1 MVKFPCCLLIC
12 HRRNAFCNR
21 ENRFVDGWGKE
32 FSDGISFTI
41 IRFGNSIR
49 VEFTWRKSNYLMFLH
64 SIRGG
69 KSSKNFSNETI
80 NEEIKSGLIRCD
92 FSSFSGDFSSFTRV
106 FILFFFSFS
115 GIKFSY
121 FLCVFT
127 SSPSLS
133 ISQTWTEA
141 LNNFNEIQFCYCSAF
156 TFLIKAIICRNR
168 QLMAQNRILFDT
180 IFESTIKYHKWS
192 LN

>member
-64 SIRGG
+64 SIRLG

-106 FILFFFSFS
+106 FILFF
-115 GIKFSY
+115 
-121 FLCVFT
+121 LVF
-127 SSPSLS
+127 P
-133 ISQTWTEA
+133 A
-141 LNNFNEIQFCYCSAF
+141 LNFLTSCACLLQVQACQFHKPELKLWIILMKSNFATVLLSH
-156 TFLIKAIICRNR
+156 FLSKQLFVAIV
-168 QLMAQNRILFDT
+168 
-180 IFESTIKYHKWS
+180 S
-192 LN
+192 